1 MLGVTTRS
9 FTNIVERAHKAGEHV
24 GCYAD
29 RLFDRQLPWTMM
41 RQGYQLLRL
50 CDTYGAAKV
59 DAVCERSL
67 SFDVVD
73 VPRIARMLRMAMSAE
88 AEAEERGKLRKLPQ
102 TPRFA
107 RDAGVYSTLETSRE
121 EDR

>member
-1 MLGVTTRS
+1 
-9 FTNIVERAHKAGEHV
+9 
-24 GCYAD
+24 
-29 RLFDRQLPWTMM
+29 
-41 RQGYQLLRL
+41 
-50 CDTYGAAKV
+50 
-59 DAVCERSL
+59 
-67 SFDVVD
+67 
-73 VPRIARMLRMAMSAE
+73 MLRTAMPAE